1 MIDVY
6 KNCPEYE
13 NENYILRMISK
24 EDKKDLLKVYSDE
37 KAVPFLIVII
47 VVEMIFIIQLKPEWN
62 RRLNIGFGSII
73 GRDLFAGRLYQ
84 KHLMKQ

>member
-37 KAVPFLIVII
+37 KAVPFFNSDNEFPLTI
-47 VVEMIFIIQLKPEWN
+47 
-62 RRLNIGFGSII
+62 
-73 GRDLFAGRLYQ
+73 
-84 KHLMKQ
+84 

>member
-37 KAVPFLIVII
+37 KAVPFFNSDNCGGDEDVYKR
-47 VVEMIFIIQLKPEWN
+47 QL
-62 RRLNIGFGSII
+62 
-73 GRDLFAGRLYQ
+73 
-84 KHLMKQ
+84 